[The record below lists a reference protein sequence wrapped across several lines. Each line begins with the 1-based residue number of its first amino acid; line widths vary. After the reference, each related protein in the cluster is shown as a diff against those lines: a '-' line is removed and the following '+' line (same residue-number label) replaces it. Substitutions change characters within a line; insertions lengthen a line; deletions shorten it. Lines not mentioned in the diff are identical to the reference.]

1 MHEIKV
7 SELINEYQEKLI
19 SLGYSSNTL
28 KNYRIFFNQIKS
40 FFAKQEEDIFSEKVA
55 LDFLEKRYNLSK
67 IVQERSLTRN
77 ELSIRQM
84 VRKLIFFAETK
95 TIRRLNGVA
104 QKHLLTEEFIDVLHE
119 YSTWCLD
126 HGYASSTRVGLRNN
140 AITFF
145 SFLEHHEVLSCN
157 RVQDES
163 VISFINSL
171 TDYSYRS
178 VGLILSRIRTLLSF
192 LYQYQFINTDIA
204 SELPKQQNRKEMNLQ
219 AVWSRED
226 VLKLLDAIDRGNPC
240 GKRDYAILLLVSTL
254 GIRSSDIRSLKL
266 KNLHWTTNTIE
277 FIQSKT
283 SQNITLPLLKE
294 IGWAIIDY
302 LKNGRPNTDS
312 QYIFVRHIPPFDKVH
327 DRNCFYHIV
336 QRCMRIARITPPC
349 GKGRGMHS
357 LRRTLATNMLS
368 EGIPL
373 STIAGVLGH
382 KSEDSTFTYFRN
394 DIDSLRQ
401 CALENPGVKP

>member
-7 SELINEYQEKLI
+7 SELVIEFQEKLRI
-19 SLGYSSNTL
+19 LGYSANTL
-28 KNYRIFFNQIKS
+28 KNYRIFFNQIKR
-40 FFAKQEEDIFSEKVA
+40 FFEKQGEDFFSEKVA
-55 LDFLEKRYNLSK
+55 LDFLEKRYNLTEIS
-67 IVQERSLTRN
+67 QERSLTRN
-77 ELSIRQM
+77 ELSVRQM
-84 VRKLIFFAETK
+84 VRKLIYFAETK
-95 TIRRLNGVA
+95 KIRRLNGVA
-104 QKHLLTEEFIDVLHE
+104 QKHLFTEEFIDVIDE
-119 YSTWCLD
+119 YGIWCLD
-126 HGYASSTRVGLRNN
+126 HGYASSTRMGLRNN
-140 AITFF
+140 TIIFF
-145 SFLEHHEVLSCN
+145 SFLEHHGVHSCN
-157 RVQDES
+157 SIQNES
-163 VISFINSL
+163 VINFINSL
-171 TDYSYRS
+171 TEYSYRS
-178 VGLILSRIRTLLSF
+178 VGLILSRVRTLLSF
-192 LYQYQFINTDIA
+192 LYQCQFIANDFT
-204 SELPKQQNRKEMNLQ
+204 SELPKQQNRKEMNLP

-226 VLKLLDAIDRGNPC
+226 VLKLLNAIDRGNPC

-283 SQNITLPLLKE
+283 GQIITFPLLKE
-294 IGWAIIDY
+294 IGWAVIDY

-312 QYIFVRHIPPFDKVH
+312 PYIFVRHIPPYSKVH

-336 QRCMRIARITPPC
+336 QRCIRIARITPPN
-349 GKGRGMHS
+349 GKGKGLHS

-382 KSEDSTFTYFRN
+382 QSNDSTFTYFRN

-401 CALENPGVKP
+401 CALENPGEKP